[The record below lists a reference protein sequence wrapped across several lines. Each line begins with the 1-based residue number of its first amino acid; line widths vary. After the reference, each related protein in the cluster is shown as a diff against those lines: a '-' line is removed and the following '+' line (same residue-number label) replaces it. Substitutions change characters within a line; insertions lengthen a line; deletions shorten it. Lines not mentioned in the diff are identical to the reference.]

1 VIVTESVVIVVIAW
15 HAAEGCR
22 VIWAGRYR
30 RDLIG
35 IASGH
40 LSKEPE
46 KITNGWNPKDAKD
59 FN

>member
-1 VIVTESVVIVVIAW
+1 MIVGVTW
-15 HAAEGCR
+15 HAAEGCG
-22 VIWAGRYR
+22 VIWAGGYR

-46 KITNGWNPKDAKD
+46 KITGGWNPKDAKV